1 MTLLD
6 QVVKDIQ
13 SDEGFKGTLYRCS
26 KGKVSIAWGHNVED
40 EPLPPIFQDFYDRHG
55 YITQTMGEALLVR
68 DLGQAEAD
76 CQRMFTNWAWI
87 PEEIKRVFLNMAFNM
102 GYRRFQGFHNL
113 DACAEAGDWPGVIR
127 EMKDSEWYRED
138 VPNRARRLVALIEA
152 YITKPKEKQEEKKS

>member
-1 MTLLD
+1 MTLIQQVIQDLTADENRRKRPYHDD
-6 QVVKDIQ
+6 QGI
-13 SDEGFKGTLYRCS
+13 L
-26 KGKVSIAWGHNVED
+26 SIGVGHNMQD
-40 EPLPPIFQDFYDRHG
+40 EPLPVPFQKHLDEHG
-55 YITQTMGEALLVR
+55 SITDGMIDALLER
-68 DLGQAEAD
+68 DLRQAEAD
-76 CQRMFTNWAWI
+76 CQRIFTNWAWI

-138 VPNRARRLVALIEA
+138 VPNRSRRLVALIEA